1 MYDDYKVVYESNIN
15 EYLILWIVLGII
27 LLILLLIVLVSIS
40 KVLKKAN
47 RSPLTGFIPIYNLI
61 PLLEIT
67 NMSKSLFVPLII
79 PIVNIPF
86 LLMLDLEL
94 AKLFKKDK
102 KFGILL
108 LVLPFI
114 FFPILAFGKSEY
126 IGINLVAMS
135 GKNTIKDIPI
145 IDDEKNEQIEKVDNK
160 YFHFIH
166 LEGAHV
172 PFGTCKDFTS
182 SNKCGYSDKLQASIV
197 LIKSYLDRLKKYDV
211 YDNAAIMVMSDHGYV
226 IGNKNG
232 AYGRTNPILFIK
244 GVDEHHDMLRST
256 KPVSYTD
263 LDNAYVDLLDGKKS
277 YELFDGI
284 EYPRERIIMWYKYT
298 KENHM
303 VEYVQ
308 TGKAWDEKTLKKT
321 GKEYNR

>member
-145 IDDEKNEQIEKVDNK
+145 IDDEKNEQIEKEINDAIDVSTN
-160 YFHFIH
+160 
-166 LEGAHV
+166 
-172 PFGTCKDFTS
+172 TS
-182 SNKCGYSDKLQASIV
+182 SISLGGG
-197 LIKSYLDRLKKYDV
+197 KYQ
-211 YDNAAIMVMSDHGYV
+211 
-226 IGNKNG
+226 KNYKNSLLSVEESMI
-232 AYGRTNPILFIK
+232 AK
-244 GVDEHHDMLRST
+244 GEV
-256 KPVSYTD
+256 
-263 LDNAYVDLLDGKKS
+263 
-277 YELFDGI
+277 
-284 EYPRERIIMWYKYT
+284 
-298 KENHM
+298 
-303 VEYVQ
+303 
-308 TGKAWDEKTLKKT
+308 KKT
-321 GKEYNR
+321 PVPEVVTDGRFLNSNVKNQNINNQVVNTNNNLFNVSFINEQPESNNNILPNVLTFNFFFSHKTIIVIY